1 MNKKL
6 RLQFL
11 VALLLPFTL
20 VLGGGI
26 WGGQTQHTHRSAAE
40 GGVISWI
47 PTGFVGCYAGPTV
60 PANTVESYGQAV
72 SRVTYQTLFGI
83 IGTTYG
89 AGDGVTTFNLPDLRG
104 RVVIGMDNMGGSSA
118 GRVTSAST
126 NGANSTTLGGV
137 GGSQTH
143 TLTIAEIPS
152 HTHTWQALGG
162 GSNDINYTGDSSF
175 TDDIV
180 TTNTGATGGGAPHS
194 NTQPWIALKC
204 VIGT

>member
-11 VALLLPFTL
+11 IALLLPLTL

-26 WGGQTQHTHRSAAE
+26 WGGQTQHTHRSADQ

-47 PTGFVGCYAGPTV
+47 PTGFVGCYAGPTP
-60 PANTVESYGQAV
+60 PANTIESYGQAV

-83 IGTTYG
+83 IGTIYG

-104 RVVIGMDNMGGSSA
+104 RMVIGMDNMGGSAA
-118 GRVTSAST
+118 GRITSASVG
-126 NGANSTTLGGV
+126 GANSTTLGGV
-137 GGSQTH
+137 GG
-143 TLTIAEIPS
+143 E
-152 HTHTWQALGG
+152 QAHLLANTELPENLWVNRIGA
-162 GSNDINYTGDSSF
+162 GSGIQHVADGSTTF
-175 TDDIV
+175 T
-180 TTNTGATGGGAPHS
+180 TGGTAHS
-194 NTQPWIALKC
+194 VTQPWIALKC

>member
-11 VALLLPFTL
+11 VALLLPFAL

-26 WGGQTQHTHRSAAE
+26 WGGQTQHTHRSADQ

-47 PTGFVGCYAGPTV
+47 PTGFVGCYAGTTP
-60 PANTVESYGQAV
+60 PANTLEAYGQAV
-72 SRVTYQTLFGI
+72 SRVTYQTLFSH

-104 RVVIGMDNMGGSSA
+104 RMMIGMDNMGGASA
-118 GRVTSAST
+118 NRVTAAAAS
-126 NGANSTTLGGV
+126 TLGGV
-137 GGSQTH
+137 GGTETMTMEHLPTTVWAYSHGGVSSQV
-143 TLTIAEIPS
+143 PS
-152 HTHTWQALGG
+152 PEAGAFNPGPTTPGQQ
-162 GSNDINYTGDSSF
+162 GSGTKFNPPF
-175 TDDIV
+175 L
-180 TTNTGATGGGAPHS
+180 
-194 NTQPWIALKC
+194 ALKC